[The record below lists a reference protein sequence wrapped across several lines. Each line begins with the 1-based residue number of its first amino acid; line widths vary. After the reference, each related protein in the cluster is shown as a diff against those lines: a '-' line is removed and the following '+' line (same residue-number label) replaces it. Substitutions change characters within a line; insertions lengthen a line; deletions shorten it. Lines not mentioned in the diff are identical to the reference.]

1 VSTQSKRSSLKSK
14 PVVELL
20 LLIGL
25 PLAVLVAGAVTT
37 VVAMNQG
44 FTPVPGAERIINPR

>member
-1 VSTQSKRSSLKSK
+1 MSTDKSVLKSK

-25 PLAVLVAGAVTT
+25 PLAVLIAGAVTT
-37 VVAMNQG
+37 VLAVQQG
-44 FTPVPGAERIINPR
+44 FTPVPGAEHIIGR